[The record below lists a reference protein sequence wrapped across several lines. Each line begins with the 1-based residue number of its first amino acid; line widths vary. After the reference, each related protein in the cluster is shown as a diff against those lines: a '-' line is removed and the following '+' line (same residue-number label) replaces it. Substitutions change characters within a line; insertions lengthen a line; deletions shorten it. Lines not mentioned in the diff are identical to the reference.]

1 MQLIAKGIV
10 IILAS
15 ANVHQGRLAL
25 PAAQTGGD
33 KAIIGAKATAVA
45 IY

>member
-10 IILAS
+10 VMLAS
-15 ANVHQGRLAL
+15 ANVHQRQLAL
-25 PAAQTGGD
+25 LAAQTGGD
-33 KAIIGAKATAVA
+33 KATIGAKATAVA